1 MHLFTNENN
10 DAELGTAYYSYSYI
24 LPYVS
29 MAEIGVVSWYA
40 ALDFAR
46 NQWQRESNWFAQIHS
61 DTVTSVAQL
70 YVLFIQSRTLC
81 HSIFLLYSVNTDKLA
96 HIAFGLL

>member
-10 DAELGTAYYSYSYI
+10 DAELGTAYYSYY

-46 NQWQRESNWFAQIHS
+46 NQWPTGLPKF
-61 DTVTSVAQL
+61 TVTL
-70 YVLFIQSRTLC
+70 
-81 HSIFLLYSVNTDKLA
+81 
-96 HIAFGLL
+96 